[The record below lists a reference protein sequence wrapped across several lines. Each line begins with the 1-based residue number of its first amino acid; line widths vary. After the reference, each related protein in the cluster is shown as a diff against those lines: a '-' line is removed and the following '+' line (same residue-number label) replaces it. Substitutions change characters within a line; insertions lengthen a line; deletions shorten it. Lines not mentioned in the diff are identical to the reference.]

1 MSTRE
6 IALGIFN
13 QLTDDQLKGFIS
25 MFSEY
30 YPIFNDETKAAFEEV
45 KDMEAHPKKYKS
57 YNSFSEIL
65 SEIDEEIANET

>member
-25 MFSEY
+25 MFGEY
-30 YPIFNDETKAAFEEV
+30 YPVFNDETKKAFEEV
-45 KDMEAHPKKYKS
+45 QDMEAHPEKYKS
-57 YNSFSEIL
+57 YSSFSEIL
-65 SEIDEEIANET
+65 SEINEEIANET